1 MKDKLIKLGL
11 TDELAQKVVD
21 NFGDV
26 IDGIYVTK
34 ERFNEVN
41 NELKSAKDTI
51 KERDTQLEKLQNDN
65 DSNEDLKKQI
75 ADLKKQNA
83 DAAKE
88 AENKLNA
95 ERKSNAVKLELSGKV
110 HNVSVAMSLLKMDD
124 IVMTEDGKV
133 KSGLNEQLKDLQKSD
148 SYLFITDNKNGNNS
162 NPNNTTVVKG
172 ASPKDGDQGTPSTDT
187 ADVAFAKSLASK
199 QNESIKASAE
209 NVYFGN

>member
-75 ADLKKQNA
+75 ADLKKANA

-133 KSGLNEQLKDLQKSD
+133 KSGLNEQLKD
-148 SYLFITDNKNGNNS
+148 
-162 NPNNTTVVKG
+162 
-172 ASPKDGDQGTPSTDT
+172 
-187 ADVAFAKSLASK
+187 
-199 QNESIKASAE
+199 
-209 NVYFGN
+209 

>member
-1 MKDKLIKLGL
+1 MKNKLIKLGL

-65 DSNEDLKKQI
+65 ASNEDLKKQI
-75 ADLKKQNA
+75 ADLKKANA

-148 SYLFITDNKNGNNS
+148 GYLFITDNGNNGN

-172 ASPKDGDQGTPSTDT
+172 ASPKNGDQGTPSTDT

-199 QNESIKASAE
+199 QNESIKASVE

>member
-11 TDELAQKVVD
+11 TDELAQKVID

-26 IDGIYVTK
+26 IDGEYIPK
-34 ERFNEVN
+34 QRFNEVN

-51 KERDTQLEKLQNDN
+51 KEIDTQLEKLQNDN

-75 ADLKKQNA
+75 ADLKKANA

-88 AENKLNA
+88 AENRLNA

-124 IVMTEDGKV
+124 IVMTDDGKV

-162 NPNNTTVVKG
+162 NPNNTVVRG

-199 QNESIKASAE
+199 QNESVKASAD

>member
-21 NFGDV
+21 NFRDV

-65 DSNEDLKKQI
+65 ASNEDLKKQI
-75 ADLKKQNA
+75 ADLKKANA

-148 SYLFITDNKNGNNS
+148 GYLFITDNGNNGN

-172 ASPKDGDQGTPSTDT
+172 ASPKNGDQGTPSTDT

-199 QNESIKASAE
+199 QNESIKASVE

>member
-75 ADLKKQNA
+75 ADLKKANA

-148 SYLFITDNKNGNNS
+148 SYLFITDNGNNGT

-172 ASPKDGDQGTPSTDT
+172 ASPKNGDQGTPSTDT

>member
-65 DSNEDLKKQI
+65 DSNEHLKKQI
-75 ADLKKQNA
+75 ADLKKANA

-148 SYLFITDNKNGNNS
+148 GYLFITDNGNNGN

-172 ASPKDGDQGTPSTDT
+172 ASPKNGDQGTPSTDT

>member
-51 KERDTQLEKLQNDN
+51 KERDIQLEKLQNDN

-75 ADLKKQNA
+75 ADLKKANA

-148 SYLFITDNKNGNNS
+148 SYLFITDNGNNGN

-172 ASPKDGDQGTPSTDT
+172 ASPKNGDQGTPSTDT

-199 QNESIKASAE
+199 QNESIKASVE

>member
-11 TDELAQKVVD
+11 TDELAQKVID

-75 ADLKKQNA
+75 ADLKKANA

-110 HNVSVAMSLLKMDD
+110 HNISVAMSLLKMDD

-148 SYLFITDNKNGNNS
+148 SYLFITDNGNNGN

-172 ASPKDGDQGTPSTDT
+172 ASPKNGDQGTPSTDT

>member
-65 DSNEDLKKQI
+65 ASNEDLKKQI
-75 ADLKKQNA
+75 ADLKKANA

-148 SYLFITDNKNGNNS
+148 GYLFITDNDNNGN

-172 ASPKDGDQGTPSTDT
+172 ASPKNGDQGTPSTDT

>member
-75 ADLKKQNA
+75 ADLKKANA

-110 HNVSVAMSLLKMDD
+110 HNVNVTMSLLKMDD

-148 SYLFITDNKNGNNS
+148 SYLFITDNGNNGN

-172 ASPKDGDQGTPSTDT
+172 ASPKNGDQGTPSTDT

>member
-1 MKDKLIKLGL
+1 MKEKLIKLGL
-11 TDELAQKVVD
+11 TDEMAQKVVD
-21 NFGDV
+21 NLGDV
-26 IDGIYVTK
+26 IDGEYVPK
-34 ERFNEVN
+34 QRFNEVN

-75 ADLKKQNA
+75 ADLKKANA

-148 SYLFITDNKNGNNS
+148 SYLFITDNKNNNNS
-162 NPNNTTVVKG
+162 NPNNTVVKG
-172 ASPKDGDQGTPSTDT
+172 ASPKDGDQGTPSNDT

-199 QNESIKASAE
+199 QNESVKASAD

>member
-11 TDELAQKVVD
+11 TDELAQKVVA

-65 DSNEDLKKQI
+65 ASNEDLKKQI
-75 ADLKKQNA
+75 ADLKKANA

-148 SYLFITDNKNGNNS
+148 GYLFITGNGNNGN

-172 ASPKDGDQGTPSTDT
+172 ASPKNGDQGTPSTDT

-199 QNESIKASAE
+199 QNESIKASVE

>member
-11 TDELAQKVVD
+11 TDELAQKVID

-26 IDGIYVTK
+26 IDGEYIPK
-34 ERFNEVN
+34 QRFNEVN

-65 DSNEDLKKQI
+65 DSNEYLKKQI
-75 ADLKKQNA
+75 ADLNKANA

-88 AENKLNA
+88 AENRLNA

-124 IVMTEDGKV
+124 IVMTDDGKV

-162 NPNNTTVVKG
+162 NPNNTVVRG

-199 QNESIKASAE
+199 QNESVKASAD

>member
-21 NFGDV
+21 NFGDI

-65 DSNEDLKKQI
+65 ASNEDLKKQI
-75 ADLKKQNA
+75 ADLKKANA

-148 SYLFITDNKNGNNS
+148 GYLFITDNGNNGN

-172 ASPKDGDQGTPSTDT
+172 ASPKNGDQGTPSTDT

-199 QNESIKASAE
+199 QNESIKASVE

>member
-11 TDELAQKVVD
+11 TDELAQKVID

-26 IDGIYVTK
+26 IDGEYIPK
-34 ERFNEVN
+34 QRFNEVN

-65 DSNEDLKKQI
+65 DSNEDLKNQI
-75 ADLKKQNA
+75 ADLMKANA

-88 AENKLNA
+88 AENRLNA

-124 IVMTEDGKV
+124 IVMTDDGKV

-162 NPNNTTVVKG
+162 NPNNTVVRG

-187 ADVAFAKSLASK
+187 ADVAFAKSK
-199 QNESIKASAE
+199 
-209 NVYFGN
+209 

>member
-26 IDGIYVTK
+26 IDGIYVSK

-65 DSNEDLKKQI
+65 DSNEELKKQI
-75 ADLKKQNA
+75 ADLKKANA

-148 SYLFITDNKNGNNS
+148 SYLFITDNGNNGN

-172 ASPKDGDQGTPSTDT
+172 ASPKNGDQGTPSTDT

>member
-65 DSNEDLKKQI
+65 ASNEDLKKQI
-75 ADLKKQNA
+75 ADLKKANA

-148 SYLFITDNKNGNNS
+148 GYLFITGNGNNGN

-172 ASPKDGDQGTPSTDT
+172 ASPKNGDQGTPSTDT

-199 QNESIKASAE
+199 QNESIKASVE

>member
-65 DSNEDLKKQI
+65 ASNEDLKKQI
-75 ADLKKQNA
+75 ADLKKANA

-148 SYLFITDNKNGNNS
+148 GYLFITDNGNNGN

-172 ASPKDGDQGTPSTDT
+172 ASPKNGDQGTPSTDT

>member
-65 DSNEDLKKQI
+65 ASNEDLKKQI
-75 ADLKKQNA
+75 ADLKKANA

-148 SYLFITDNKNGNNS
+148 SYLFITDNGNNGN

-172 ASPKDGDQGTPSTDT
+172 ASPKNGDQGTPSTDT

>member
-75 ADLKKQNA
+75 ADLKKANA

-148 SYLFITDNKNGNNS
+148 SYLFITDNGNNS
-162 NPNNTTVVKG
+162 NNPNNTTVVKG
-172 ASPKDGDQGTPSTDT
+172 ASPKNGDQGTPSTDT

>member
-1 MKDKLIKLGL
+1 MNHNYFLEIYSYLFYKDKLIKLGL

-75 ADLKKQNA
+75 ADLKKANA

-95 ERKSNAVKLELSGKV
+95 ERKSNVETCGDNEAKKYGVGNRSRTDGLQS
-110 HNVSVAMSLLKMDD
+110 HN
-124 IVMTEDGKV
+124 
-133 KSGLNEQLKDLQKSD
+133 
-148 SYLFITDNKNGNNS
+148 
-162 NPNNTTVVKG
+162 
-172 ASPKDGDQGTPSTDT
+172 
-187 ADVAFAKSLASK
+187 LAL
-199 QNESIKASAE
+199 
-209 NVYFGN
+209 

>member
-65 DSNEDLKKQI
+65 ASNEDLKKQI
-75 ADLKKQNA
+75 ADLKKANA

-148 SYLFITDNKNGNNS
+148 SYLFITDNGNNGN

-172 ASPKDGDQGTPSTDT
+172 ASPKNGDQGTPSTDT

-199 QNESIKASAE
+199 QNESIKASVE

>member
-75 ADLKKQNA
+75 ADLKKANA

-148 SYLFITDNKNGNNS
+148 SYLFITDNGNNGN

-172 ASPKDGDQGTPSTDT
+172 ASPKNGDQGTPSTDT

>member
-65 DSNEDLKKQI
+65 DSNEELKKQI
-75 ADLKKQNA
+75 ADLKKANA

-148 SYLFITDNKNGNNS
+148 SYLFITDNGNNGN

-172 ASPKDGDQGTPSTDT
+172 ASPKNGDQGTPSTDT

>member
-11 TDELAQKVVD
+11 TDELAQKVID

-26 IDGIYVTK
+26 IDGEYIPK
-34 ERFNEVN
+34 QRFNEVN

-75 ADLKKQNA
+75 ADLKKANA

-88 AENKLNA
+88 AENRLNA

-124 IVMTEDGKV
+124 IVMTDDGKV

-162 NPNNTTVVKG
+162 NPNNTVVRG

-199 QNESIKASAE
+199 QNESVKASAD

>member
-21 NFGDV
+21 NFGDM

-65 DSNEDLKKQI
+65 ASNEDLKKQI
-75 ADLKKQNA
+75 ADLKKANA

-148 SYLFITDNKNGNNS
+148 GYLFITDNGNNGN

-172 ASPKDGDQGTPSTDT
+172 ASPKNGDQGTPSTDT

-199 QNESIKASAE
+199 QNESIKASVE

>member
-1 MKDKLIKLGL
+1 MKEKLIKLGL
-11 TDELAQKVVD
+11 TDEMAQKVVD
-21 NFGDV
+21 NLGDV
-26 IDGIYVTK
+26 IDGEYVPK
-34 ERFNEVN
+34 QRFNEVN

-75 ADLKKQNA
+75 ADLKKANA

-162 NPNNTTVVKG
+162 NPNNTVVKG
-172 ASPKDGDQGTPSTDT
+172 ASPKDGDQGTPSNDT

-199 QNESIKASAE
+199 QNESVKASAD

>member
-34 ERFNEVN
+34 ERFNEIN

-65 DSNEDLKKQI
+65 ASNEDLKKQI
-75 ADLKKQNA
+75 ADLKKANA

-148 SYLFITDNKNGNNS
+148 GYLFITGNGNNGN

-172 ASPKDGDQGTPSTDT
+172 ASPKNGDQGTPSTDT

-199 QNESIKASAE
+199 QNESIKASVE

>member
-11 TDELAQKVVD
+11 TDELAQKVID

-26 IDGIYVTK
+26 IDGEYIPK
-34 ERFNEVN
+34 QRFNEVN

-75 ADLKKQNA
+75 ADLKKANA

-88 AENKLNA
+88 AENRLNA

-124 IVMTEDGKV
+124 IVMTDDGKV

-162 NPNNTTVVKG
+162 NPNNTVVRG

-187 ADVAFAKSLASK
+187 ADVAFAKSK
-199 QNESIKASAE
+199 
-209 NVYFGN
+209 

>member
-65 DSNEDLKKQI
+65 ASNEDLKKQI
-75 ADLKKQNA
+75 ADLKKANA

-110 HNVSVAMSLLKMDD
+110 HNVSVVMSLLKMDD

-148 SYLFITDNKNGNNS
+148 GYLFITDNGNNGN

-172 ASPKDGDQGTPSTDT
+172 ASPKNGDQGTPSTDT

>member
-11 TDELAQKVVD
+11 TDELAQKVID

-26 IDGIYVTK
+26 IDGEYIPK
-34 ERFNEVN
+34 QRFNEVN

-75 ADLKKQNA
+75 ADLKKANA

-124 IVMTEDGKV
+124 IVMTDDGKV

-162 NPNNTTVVKG
+162 NPNNTVVRG

-199 QNESIKASAE
+199 QNESVKASAD

>member
-65 DSNEDLKKQI
+65 ASNEDLKKQI
-75 ADLKKQNA
+75 ADLKKANA

-148 SYLFITDNKNGNNS
+148 GYLFITDNGNNGN

-172 ASPKDGDQGTPSTDT
+172 ASPKNGDQGTPSTDT

-199 QNESIKASAE
+199 QNESIKASVE

>member
-11 TDELAQKVVD
+11 TDELAQKVID

-26 IDGIYVTK
+26 IDGEYIPK
-34 ERFNEVN
+34 QRFNEVN

-51 KERDTQLEKLQNDN
+51 KEIDTQLEKLQNDN

-75 ADLKKQNA
+75 ADLKKANA

-88 AENKLNA
+88 AENRLNA

-124 IVMTEDGKV
+124 IVMTDDGKV

-162 NPNNTTVVKG
+162 NPNNTVVRV

-199 QNESIKASAE
+199 QNESVKASAD

>member
-21 NFGDV
+21 NFGDI

-65 DSNEDLKKQI
+65 ASNEDLKKQI
-75 ADLKKQNA
+75 ADLKKANA

-133 KSGLNEQLKDLQKSD
+133 KSVETNIGAIYEVDNVILATGTYLKGK
-148 SYLFITDNKNGNNS
+148 IW
-162 NPNNTTVVKG
+162 
-172 ASPKDGDQGTPSTDT
+172 
-187 ADVAFAKSLASK
+187 
-199 QNESIKASAE
+199 IK
-209 NVYFGN
+209 

>member
-26 IDGIYVTK
+26 IDGVYVTK

-65 DSNEDLKKQI
+65 ASNEDLKKQI
-75 ADLKKQNA
+75 ADLKKANA

-148 SYLFITDNKNGNNS
+148 SYLFITDNGNNS
-162 NPNNTTVVKG
+162 NNPNNTTVVKG
-172 ASPKDGDQGTPSTDT
+172 ASPKNGDQGTPSTDT

>member
-65 DSNEDLKKQI
+65 ASNEDLKKQI
-75 ADLKKQNA
+75 ADLKKANA

-148 SYLFITDNKNGNNS
+148 GYLFITDNGNNGN
-162 NPNNTTVVKG
+162 NPNNTTVIKG
-172 ASPKDGDQGTPSTDT
+172 ASPKNGDQGTPSTDT

>member
-65 DSNEDLKKQI
+65 ASNEDLKKQI
-75 ADLKKQNA
+75 ADLKKANA

-148 SYLFITDNKNGNNS
+148 GYLFITDNGNNGN

-172 ASPKDGDQGTPSTDT
+172 ASPKNGDQGTPSIDT

-199 QNESIKASAE
+199 QNESIKASVE